1 MAFSKGRSG
10 NPKGRPRGAKGKAPA
25 MLAEQVHHL
34 VEDNIEQLKT
44 DLKALSPADRVKAI
58 IKLLDFV
65 IPKFS
70 KIETEVRKPI
80 KQMSQIEARE
90 FIEQLD
96 KEY

>member
-25 MLAEQVHHL
+25 ILAEQVRHL

-44 DLKALSPADRVKAI
+44 DLKTLSPADRVKAI

-65 IPKFS
+65 LPKCS
-70 KIETEVRKPI
+70 KIETEVRNSM
-80 KQMSQIEARE
+80 KQMNQIEARE
-90 FIEQLD
+90 FIRQLD